1 MARAQRTLGLPGV
14 GRLWERPAVAGP
26 AVESRPPPR
35 ALLRVANPIVRA
47 VLRSPLH
54 GLLSKRLMVLT
65 VTGRRSGRTYSLPV
79 GRYDAGDG
87 ALLLSA
93 GGVWRHNLR
102 GGADVRVTLDGRERR
117 GHAVLVE
124 DPDQA
129 AEEFAALLD
138 RVGPRALG
146 VKLHV
151 TRAPTTAE
159 VKAALRGRGVA
170 HLRLTD

>member
-1 MARAQRTLGLPGV
+1 LPGV
-14 GRLWERPAVAGP
+14 ARLWERPAVPGP

-35 ALLRVANPIVRA
+35 ALLKIANPVVRA

-65 VTGRRSGRTYSLPV
+65 VTGRRSGQSYSLPV

-87 ALLLSA
+87 TLLVSA
-93 GGVWRHNLR
+93 GGAWRHNLR

-117 GHAVLVE
+117 GHAVLLE
-124 DPDQA
+124 DADQA
-129 AEEFAALLD
+129 AEEFAALLN
-138 RVGPRALG
+138 RVGPRPLG
-146 VKLHV
+146 IKLHV
-151 TRAPTTAE
+151 ARAPTAAE